1 LPVVESTIGIRR
13 PPGSCEGPLRL
24 RAVWV
29 WRHPGGVLR
38 LSGGS
43 ASVEELGEKG
53 VGRGTLAFT
62 GWGLYVWLNDT
73 LSIPLRVPMERK
85 QVPSWLGRGWPW
97 CGVGAHCLTVRI
109 GMFMSTAASS
119 ALPASDA
126 DEMASTD
133 PSCNTDQ

>member
-1 LPVVESTIGIRR
+1 LPVVESTIGVSSVWIVRGAIAPPCGLGLAASGWRTSAVRR
-13 PPGSCEGPLRL
+13 VS
-24 RAVWV
+24 V
-29 WRHPGGVLR
+29 
-38 LSGGS
+38 SGGIG
-43 ASVEELGEKG
+43 GEG

-133 PSCNTDQ
+133 PS

>member
-1 LPVVESTIGIRR
+1 MERKRLEPVIACGRINHWGCR

-53 VGRGTLAFT
+53 VGRGTLAF
-62 GWGLYVWLNDT
+62 
-73 LSIPLRVPMERK
+73 
-85 QVPSWLGRGWPW
+85 
-97 CGVGAHCLTVRI
+97 
-109 GMFMSTAASS
+109 
-119 ALPASDA
+119 
-126 DEMASTD
+126 
-133 PSCNTDQ
+133 